1 MELITGWSWACY
13 LLPALLIVAW
23 PLLWWRGSR
32 RIRLWWAGLTP
43 LGAYAGFFLG
53 LLENSWERSQAG
65 PVSCP
70 TSDCD
75 MWGHFAASVD
85 STSMLGWVIMINS
98 VLGFAVAVALGLLTV
113 VVELVLLGV
122 RARSRTT
129 LRRSEEAPPSAD
141 S

>member
-1 MELITGWSWACY
+1 MDLITGLSWECY
-13 LLPALLIVAW
+13 LLPGLLVVAW

-43 LGAYAGFFLG
+43 LGAVAGVSLG
-53 LLENSWERSQAG
+53 LLVDSWERIQAG

-75 MWGHFAASVD
+75 IWGLFAAGP
-85 STSMLGWVIMINS
+85 MLGMAIVINS
-98 VLGFAVAVALGLLTV
+98 VLAFLVAVALGLLTV
-113 VVELVLLGV
+113 VVELVLLGA

-129 LRRSEEAPPSAD
+129 LRRSEEAPPSARPQ
-141 S
+141 